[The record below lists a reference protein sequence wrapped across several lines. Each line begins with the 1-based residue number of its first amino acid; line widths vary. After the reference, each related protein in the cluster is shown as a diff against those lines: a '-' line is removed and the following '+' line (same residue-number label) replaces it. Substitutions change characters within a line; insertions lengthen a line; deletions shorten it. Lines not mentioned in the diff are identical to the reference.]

1 MNFARISLSALMAST
16 LAFGLAGCDEDS
28 TAAATPAAPVSV
40 AAAPLVVSGATP
52 STANGTLDKTTGIGE
67 SGISDATGNFSSG
80 GPNNYCRAA
89 VYALTNSGDGRKYVV
104 QVVFDKTTRAVSY
117 VSLAEDAASPA
128 FTARANAGLT
138 SVAVDITNRRIGFT
152 ATALTGANPATLN
165 GSLEY
170 VTNGSV
176 ADRANCG

>member
-28 TAAATPAAPVSV
+28 TSAATPAAPVS
-40 AAAPLVVSGATP
+40 AAPLVVSGATP
-52 STANGTLDKTTGIGE
+52 STANGTLDKATGIGE

-104 QVVFDKTTRAVSY
+104 QVVFDKTTRAVTY
-117 VSLAEDAASPA
+117 VSLAEDAASPS
-128 FTARANAGLT
+128 FMARANAGLA
-138 SVAVDITNRRIGFT
+138 SVAVDIANRRIGFT